1 MMLLK
6 ADHVS
11 KTYGSGRT
19 AVKALQDVTLHVQA
33 GDIVLLMGPSG
44 SGKTTLLSIIGTLL
58 RPSTGSV
65 TVNQQVVSELPEDKL
80 AKVRLGQIGFVFQ
93 SFNLLSAL
101 SAEQNVMVPFLAA
114 GKSKSQAKA
123 IARRI
128 LTQLHLGQRLQNLP
142 RNLSGGEKQRV
153 AIARALVNDPQIILA
168 DEPTANLD
176 SATGHEVAQLL
187 CEIACSQGKAVII
200 ASHDPRLKNIAKS
213 IVTVTDGKIV
223 SQESGGHDSACKMN
237 HKKTK
242 PLSAEAMLNHKVP
255 S

>member
-19 AVKALQDVTLHVQA
+19 AVKALQDVSLQIEA

-58 RPSTGSV
+58 KPSTGSV
-65 TVNQQVVSELPEDKL
+65 TVNQQVVSDLPEDKL

-114 GKSKSQAKA
+114 GNSKSKAKA
-123 IARRI
+123 TARKI
-128 LTQLHLGQRLQNLP
+128 LTQLHLGPRLQNLP
-142 RNLSGGEKQRV
+142 KNLSGGEKQRV

-176 SATGHEVAQLL
+176 SVTGHEVAQLL

-200 ASHDPRLKNIAKS
+200 ASHDPRLKDIAKR
-213 IVTVTDGKIV
+213 IITVTDGKIV
-223 SQESGGHDSACKMN
+223 SQETGGHDSTCKMN
-237 HKKTK
+237 HSK
-242 PLSAEAMLNHKVP
+242 A
-255 S
+255 